1 MSIVPSTILTN
12 TIFDTAKNI
21 YDYNSFSHLLTR
33 LLEEGKTTGN
43 NHSVEYLHYAKMNLR
58 RMRRW
63 DKTFQLDS
71 DVVEKMKSLPPQ
83 NWWVI
88 TEGWC
93 GDSAQNLPALEK
105 MAASTEGNV
114 KLRIILRDE
123 NPEIMQQY
131 LTNGVSRSI
140 PILVS
145 FDAHG
150 NQLFRW
156 GPRPVPAQ
164 GLLTAWKADP
174 VPMPFEDFELEM
186 HTWYTKNKGHALQ
199 NEILSL
205 TQSINADT

>member
-1 MSIVPSTILTN
+1 MSIVHSTIPSN

-21 YDYNSFSHLLTR
+21 YDYTSFTDLLTK

-43 NHSVEYLHYAKMNLR
+43 NHSTEYLHYAKMNLQ

-63 DKTFQLDS
+63 DKTFQLRA
-71 DVVEKMKSLPPQ
+71 DVTEKMKTLAPQ

-105 MAASTEGNV
+105 MAAASEGNINLHIV
-114 KLRIILRDE
+114 LRDE

-131 LTNGVSRSI
+131 LTNGTSRSI
-140 PILVS
+140 PILVA
-145 FDAHG
+145 FDDHG

-164 GLLTAWKADP
+164 ALLTEWKANP

-186 HTWYTKNKGHALQ
+186 HTWYTKDKGNALQ
-199 NEILSL
+199 DEILRL
-205 TQSINADT
+205 IN